1 MTATVE
7 KNYDLREIASHF
19 VVFGQ
24 FQSGAPFGTG
34 HINDTFRITYDQA
47 GTTINYILQRIN
59 HNVFKNP
66 VAVMENIGRV
76 SEHMKQKLVGLPN
89 SSRRSLEFHPTTDGS
104 YVYKDAEGNFWRLYS
119 FVEKA
124 RTYDV
129 VETPE
134 QAFQAA
140 RAFGAFQKELFDLPG
155 DRLIDTIPFF
165 HHTPKRFEALEE
177 AITKDVAHRAAS
189 CKAEIEFCMKRKNI
203 CSKLLDLHAAGKLP
217 ERITHNDCKLNNVL
231 IDDISGEGICVIDL
245 DTIMPGFIHYDFGDM
260 VRTSTS
266 PAKEDEK
273 DLSKVTMRFEMFE
286 ALARGYLEAMGSA
299 LTPLEKEL
307 LPFAGKLIT
316 FTIGIRFL
324 TDYLNGDVYFKVHR
338 EGHNLDRCH
347 TQFKLIES
355 IEEQEEKMNALIA
368 SL

>member
-1 MTATVE
+1 MSNTE
-7 KNYDLREIASHF
+7 KTYDLKAIASQF

-34 HINDTFRITYDQA
+34 HINDTFRLTYDQA
-47 GTTINYILQRIN
+47 GTPVNYILQRIN

-76 SEHMKQKLVGLPN
+76 SEHMKCKLEGLPN
-89 SSRRSLEFHPTTDGS
+89 SARRSLEFHPAKNGT
-104 YVYKDAEGNFWRLYS
+104 YVYQDTEGNFWRIYS

-124 RTYDV
+124 RTFDV
-129 VETPE
+129 IETTD
-134 QAFQAA
+134 QAYQAA
-140 RAFGAFQKELFDLPG
+140 RAFGAFQKALFDLPG
-155 DRLIDTIPFF
+155 GRLIDTIPFF

-177 AITKDVAHRAAS
+177 AIAKDVAKRAS
-189 CKAEIEFCMKRKNI
+189 TCQAEIDFCLKRKDI

-231 IDDISGEGICVIDL
+231 IDDATGEGICVIDL
-245 DTIMPGFIHYDFGDM
+245 DTIMPGFVHYDFGDM

-266 PAKEDEK
+266 PAKEDEQ

-286 ALARGYLEAMGSA
+286 ALVKGYLEAMGTA

-324 TDYLNGDVYFKVHR
+324 TDYLNNDVYFKVHR
-338 EGHNLDRCH
+338 DGHNLDRCR

-355 IEEQEEKMNALIA
+355 IEAQEEKMKALVE